1 MKEPPRRTPQ
11 RMQRPAARLI
21 TPYPLPLPRR
31 WKMRPQATQPTRP
44 PHSRHRRRRSSS
56 MSWSP
61 RLAKTSIRYTLP
73 AAPRH
78 RRGRRQPAACAGTK
92 DERSPAA
99 PPIRSG
105 QLVEI
110 RPTKCTRTRHAAA
123 REQTRAQARLTTAST
138 CPECRMLSAI
148 SWSPDLWS
156 SLHSVRPMP
165 GSPSQNHQ
173 QSDAASGP
181 RRVHCPRGT
190 CYEVALKSSGKSRV
204 VLARYARNGRL
215 SDALHQKAF
224 AALTASPG
232 ARGFYDAHRE
242 RGNTHHQALR
252 VLGNKTHRHPARL
265 PSPPPAS
272 QRDHRLGSTNI
283 RRRCLTSCDRGMPS
297 EAPPFRGL

>member
-1 MKEPPRRTPQ
+1 MKEPPTRTPQ

-21 TPYPLPLPRR
+21 TPYPLPLQRR

-123 REQTRAQARLTTAST
+123 REQTRAQARLTTASS

-156 SLHSVRPMP
+156 SLRSVRPRP

-173 QSDAASGP
+173 QSDAASGS
-181 RRVHCPRGT
+181 RGVHCPRGT

-204 VLARYARNGRL
+204 VLARYGPQPAAVRRASPTGVRCPDRIAWRQRVLRRTPRTRQHPPPSTTSPGQQNSPASRT
-215 SDALHQKAF
+215 AAF
-224 AALTASPG
+224 ATTSLTTRPSPG
-232 ARGFYDAHRE
+232 
-242 RGNTHHQALR
+242 Q
-252 VLGNKTHRHPARL
+252 P
-265 PSPPPAS
+265 
-272 QRDHRLGSTNI
+272 Q
-283 RRRCLTSCDRGMPS
+283 TS
-297 EAPPFRGL
+297 AVAA